1 MKKTFY
7 IYIFLLM
14 LLPLSVQAETEEIV
28 QVEEND
34 IIIVNAERTSRWS
47 SIKDYTSGILKSAAV
62 GIEYRV
68 KAGLAIGG
76 TSPIPVPLEI
86 QEITGF
92 NPLLNAHLEGEV
104 LKMFD
109 DAWGLS
115 FGLRL
120 ESKGMKTDARVK
132 NYNMKMVAEDGE
144 LAGRW
149 TGMVET
155 KVNNVYLTLPV
166 LAVWRPAPRWGVK
179 LGAYGSYLLSGHFSG
194 AAYDGYLRVG
204 DPTGEKVNVTSAIY
218 NFSDD
223 LRSWAWGVQLGG
235 EWRAFPHL
243 IVSADLTW
251 GMNSIFGKDFE
262 VITFNMYPIYGSLSF
277 GYAF

>member
-1 MKKTFY
+1 MRKQSY
-7 IYIFLLM
+7 IYTLL
-14 LLPLSVQAETEEIV
+14 LVFLPLTVQAETDSIMA
-28 QVEEND
+28 VE
-34 IIIVNAERTSRWS
+34 RKSTWS
-47 SIKDYTSGILKSAAV
+47 SIKDYTSGILKSASV

-92 NPLLNAHLEGEV
+92 NPLLNAHLEGEIM
-104 LKMFD
+104 KMFD
-109 DAWGLS
+109 DTWGLS

-120 ESKGMKTDARVK
+120 EGKGMKTNARVK

-144 LAGRW
+144 IAGRW

-179 LGAYGSYLLSGHFSG
+179 LGVYGSYLLSGYFAG
-194 AAYDGYLRVG
+194 AAYDGYLREG
-204 DPTGEKVNVTSAIY
+204 DPTGQKIEVMSATY
-218 NFSDD
+218 DFSKD
-223 LRSWAWGVQLGG
+223 LRSWAWGLQLGG

-243 IVSADLTW
+243 IISADLTW
-251 GMNSIFGKDFE
+251 GMNSIFSNDFE
-262 VITFNMYPIYGSLSF
+262 VITFKMYPIYGSLSF